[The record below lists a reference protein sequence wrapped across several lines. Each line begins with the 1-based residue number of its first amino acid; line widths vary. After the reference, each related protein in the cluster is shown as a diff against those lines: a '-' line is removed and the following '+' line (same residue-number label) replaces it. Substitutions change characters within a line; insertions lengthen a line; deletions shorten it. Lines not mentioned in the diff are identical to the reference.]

1 MARMLMKGNEAVA
14 EAAIACGCRY
24 FFGYPITPQ
33 NEIPETMSKR
43 LPEVGGVYVQ
53 AESEVASINMVY
65 GAAGCG
71 ARVMTSSSSVG
82 IALMQ
87 EGISY
92 MVGAELPAVIVN
104 MMRGGPGLGSIQP
117 SQGDYNMSVKGG
129 GSGDYKL
136 LTYTP
141 GNVQETCDLVQRAF
155 DRAAKYRTVVQ
166 VIADGIIGQMM
177 EPIEIKTVE
186 PVQYDDSWASK
197 GWDYK
202 TGRGFDGQER
212 PKSIINSLY
221 IEPEELEVL
230 THRLFDKYA
239 IIEKEEVMYE
249 EYKTEGAEIL
259 FVAYG
264 SVSRIVKNVIEVLE
278 SKGIKAGLVR
288 PITAWPFPSEA
299 VYNAANQDSVKKVIV
314 TEMSAGQ
321 MLEDVR
327 LAVRAIKPVS
337 FYGRVGSQIPT
348 PEEIVDFAIADLKK
362 DEEFVL
368 GGR

>member
-1 MARMLMKGNEAVA
+1 MKGNEAVA

-24 FFGYPITPQ
+24 FFGYPLTPQ

-65 GAAGCG
+65 GAGGC
-71 ARVMTSSSSVG
+71 AAKVMTSSSSLG

-92 MVGAELPAVIVN
+92 MVGAEIPGVIVN

-117 SQGDYNMSVKGG
+117 SQGDYNMSVRGG
-129 GSGDYKL
+129 GNGDYKI
-136 LTYTP
+136 LTYSP

-155 DRAAKYRTVVQ
+155 DRAAKYRMVVQ
-166 VIADGIIGQMM
+166 VIADGMVGQMM
-177 EPIEIKTVE
+177 EPVEIKTVE
-186 PVQYDDSWASK
+186 PVQYDESWASK

-202 TGRGFDGQER
+202 TGLGLDGQKR
-212 PKSIINSLY
+212 PKAVINSLY
-221 IEPEELEVL
+221 IDPDDLEAL
-230 THRLFDKYA
+230 TFRLFDKYA
-239 IIEKEEVMYE
+239 IVEKEELMYE
-249 EYKTEGAEIL
+249 DYQTEGAQIV

-264 SVSRIVKNVIEVLE
+264 SVSRIVKNAIDILAT
-278 SKGIKAGLVR
+278 KGIKAGLVR
-288 PITAWPFPSEA
+288 PITVWPFPSKAIYDA
-299 VYNAANQDSVKKVIV
+299 VNQDSVKKVLV

-321 MLEDVR
+321 MLDDVR
-327 LAVRAIKPVS
+327 LAVLGTKPVS
-337 FYGRVGSQIPT
+337 FYGRVGSQIPS
-348 PEEIVDFAIADLKK
+348 PEEIVDFAIADLEK
-362 DEEFVL
+362 DEEIVL